1 MLGWFVLSFIVV
13 NFTVGMYTFFRYDYR
28 DYSCLNLIFCS
39 FSGII
44 SFLMINKINNEK
56 EHYKL
61 VNDLCR
67 YTSYSSSNKKEYKKL
82 SINRLRKLVKKHKSE
97 SDYNKLKTET
107 DNSYRKSVSNF
118 VNKHR

>member
-44 SFLMINKINNEK
+44 SFLMVNKIRK
-56 EHYKL
+56 DIEHYTL
-61 VNDLCR
+61 VDTLCK
-67 YTSYSSSNKKEYKKL
+67 YTSYSNKKEYNEL
-82 SINRLRKLVKKHKSE
+82 NINRLRKLIKKYKSE
-97 SDYNKLKTET
+97 SDYKRLKTAS
-107 DNSYRKSVSNF
+107 DDSYRKSVSNF